1 MKLSELLQVL
11 IANNDSSVTELSR
24 RADVNRSWVYRK
36 LQGDDENLD
45 SLFDI
50 LTPDVEPEELVI
62 ALRLIK
68 YIKVNQQIL

>member
-1 MKLSELLQVL
+1 MKLSELLQAL
-11 IANNDSSVTELSR
+11 IKAQESSVVELSR
-24 RADVNRSWVYRK
+24 RADVPRSWVYRK

-50 LTPDVEPEELVI
+50 LTTDVEPEELVM